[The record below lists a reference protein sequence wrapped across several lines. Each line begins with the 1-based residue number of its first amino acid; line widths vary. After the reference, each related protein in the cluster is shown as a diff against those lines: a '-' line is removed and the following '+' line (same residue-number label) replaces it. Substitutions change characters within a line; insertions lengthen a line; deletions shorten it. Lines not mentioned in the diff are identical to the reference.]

1 MCGIAGIIEFGIVPV
16 DPTILDQMSAS
27 LEHRGPDGHGSW
39 IEQDNSVG
47 LIHRRLAIVDPHPRS
62 AQPMHLNDRYV
73 LVFNGEIYNHAELR
87 KNLQKQGITFQTEN
101 DAEVLLQL
109 FALHGRSCLEQLDG
123 MFAFAIWDRQTKSLF
138 AARDRF
144 GEKPFYF
151 HHNEDRLLF
160 ASEMKALFAAGVDQA
175 EDPFL
180 AGLYLTAGILKDPAD
195 QGATFF
201 KHVRSLPPAHTLV
214 ISDSSISIQRYW
226 DLKAEKN
233 TNKDIFKTL
242 DQKIN
247 DAVHQRLSM
256 NVRCGI
262 GISGGLDSSTLL
274 YYLLKQHAKIDC
286 LSAIFPGFERNEEA
300 HVKSLANAFAI
311 EPIWVSSN
319 AEMLT
324 NQLDQWLYHQEEP
337 VSSSSAFAQ
346 YLVYERA
353 KASGIRVM
361 FEGQGADEVFA
372 GYDRFVSVY
381 LRQLIHQKKFHSFQ
395 QQYSALKKSGTP
407 FNWNLNHLAAAF
419 FPSIAKGIIRSR
431 KIKSLQADWLNDDY
445 RDFLLQ
451 AAETR
456 VRDSA
461 IPHLHDALKTDLTAG
476 NLEVLLRY
484 ADRNAM
490 AHGIEVRLPFLQTGL
505 VEWVYGLPDN
515 IFIHQGQTKW
525 ILRQTMKNKLP
536 DSIIDRTDKV
546 AFETPQAEWMKN
558 ASIQDRIQDA
568 KNELIGMKWL
578 DKKILTRKADQL
590 TVHAANNIDWQI
602 LCLASTRNA
611 MKY

>member
-1 MCGIAGIIEFGIVPV
+1 MCGIAGIIQFGQLQV
-16 DPTILDQMSAS
+16 DPGTLERMSVS
-27 LEHRGPDGHGSW
+27 LKHRGPDGYGSW
-39 IEQDNSVG
+39 IDDDNVVG
-47 LIHRRLAIVDPHPRS
+47 LAHRRLAIVDPHPRS
-62 AQPMHLNDRYV
+62 TQPMHLNDRYV

-123 MFAFAIWDRQTKSLF
+123 MFAFAIWDRQTKTLF

-151 HHNEDRLLF
+151 HHNDECLLF
-160 ASEMKALFAAGVDQA
+160 ASEMKALFAAGINQA
-175 EDPFL
+175 EDSFL
-180 AGLYLTAGILKDPAD
+180 AGLYLTTGILKDPSD

-201 KHVRSLPPAHTLV
+201 KHIRSLPPAHSMV
-214 ISDSSISIQRYW
+214 VSNNIISIERYW
-226 DLKAEKN
+226 DLSFKRN
-233 TNKDIFKTL
+233 THQDIFNQL
-242 DQKIN
+242 DQKLN
-247 DAVHQRLSM
+247 DAVHQRLGM
-256 NVRCGI
+256 NVKCGI

-286 LSAIFPGFERNEEA
+286 LSAIFPGFERNEEV
-300 HVKSLANAFAI
+300 HVKTLANTFSI

-319 AEMLT
+319 ADMLT

-381 LRQLIHQKKFHSFQ
+381 LRQFIQQKKFRAFQ
-395 QQYSALKKSGTP
+395 KQYSALKKSGTT
-407 FNWNLNHLAAAF
+407 FNWNLNHLAAGL
-419 FPSIAKGIIRSR
+419 FPSIAKKIIRSR

-445 RDFLLQ
+445 RDFLLLET
-451 AAETR
+451 ETR
-456 VRDSA
+456 FPDSA
-461 IPHLHDALKTDLTAG
+461 IAHLHDALKADLTAG

-490 AHGIEVRLPFLQTGL
+490 AHGIEVRLPFLQTEL
-505 VEWVYGLPDN
+505 VEWVYGLPDDL
-515 IFIHQGQTKW
+515 FIHQGQTKW

-536 DSIIDRTDKV
+536 NSITHRTDKV
-546 AFETPQAEWMKN
+546 AFETPQAAWMKN
-558 ASIQDRIQDA
+558 ASIQDRIHDA
-568 KNELIGMKWL
+568 KNELIAMRWL
-578 DKKILTRKADQL
+578 DKKILKRKLDQL
-590 TVHAANNIDWQI
+590 PVHAANNIDWQI

-611 MKY
+611 MRY